1 MPCPLTL
8 NLRSLQMTKLRLSA
22 LSAACVVALSAC
34 AGMAPPRET
43 VPQAQVAAIIPS
55 AFPAVPGDN
64 AVIGLA
70 ADLPWAQYYADP
82 ALRDLITRALANN
95 RDLRMAVIN
104 VERAR
109 AQGRIARS
117 PLLPTVGVGA
127 QGTIG
132 AGDDSYQV
140 GANASYEFDLF
151 GKLRNQSA
159 AAQQAILSE
168 ENNARAAQSALVS
181 QIAQLYLTTLADRA
195 QLALAQSTL
204 KANQGTLDLVDK
216 RHTVGVA
223 NGLEM
228 SQARSQVEAA
238 RTAVAQYRGQIEQD
252 QNLMTLLVGEPV
264 SPALLDRSWE
274 EHLVVVPPLPA
285 DVPSA
290 VLLRRPDIMAAE
302 YRLRAANANVAAA
315 RSAFFPSIS
324 LGGSA
329 GYASSSLSDLF
340 SGDFVWQFIPKINVP
355 IFTGGALQGQHA
367 VAKADQDL
375 ALAAYEKAIQGG
387 FREVADGMDL
397 LRTQQEQVAA
407 QTNLVRAAARAK
419 ELVDVRYRYGYDGF
433 LQVLDA
439 QRSLY
444 QAQSALIN
452 TQLAAQIN
460 RVRLYQALG
469 GGTQ

>member
-1 MPCPLTL
+1 MT
-8 NLRSLQMTKLRLSA
+8 NLRVVLLAT
-22 LSAACVVALSAC
+22 ACASALSAC
-34 AGMAPPRET
+34 ASMAPPRES
-43 VPQAQVAAIIPS
+43 VPAPAVSAIVPS

-70 ADLPWAQYYADP
+70 ADLPWNQYYAD
-82 ALRDLITRALANN
+82 ADLQSLISRALANN
-95 RDLRMAVIN
+95 RDLRMAVLN

-109 AQGRIARS
+109 ATARIARS
-117 PLLPTVGVGA
+117 PLLPSVGVGA
-127 QGTIG
+127 QGAVG
-132 AGDDSYQV
+132 AGTDSYQA
-140 GANASYEFDLF
+140 GANATYEFDLF
-151 GKLRNQSA
+151 GKLRNQSS
-159 AAQQAILSE
+159 AAQQALLAE
-168 ENNARAAQSALVS
+168 DNNARAAQSALVA
-181 QIAQLYLTTLADRA
+181 QIAQLYVTTLADRA

-204 KANQGTLDLVDK
+204 KSNQGTLDLVDK

-223 NGLEM
+223 NGLEV

-238 RTAVAQYRGQIEQD
+238 RTAVAQYQGQIEQD
-252 QNLMTLLVGEPV
+252 RNLMDLLVGEPV
-264 SPALLDRSWE
+264 PASSVDRSWDD
-274 EHLVVVPPLPA
+274 HLVVVPPLPA
-285 DVPSA
+285 DVPSN

-315 RSAFFPSIS
+315 RAAFFPSIS

-340 SGDFVWQFIPKINVP
+340 DGDFVWQFIPKINLP

-375 ALAAYEKAIQGG
+375 ALAAYEKSIQGG

-397 LRTQQEQVAA
+397 LRTQNDQVKA

-469 GGTQ
+469 GGVL